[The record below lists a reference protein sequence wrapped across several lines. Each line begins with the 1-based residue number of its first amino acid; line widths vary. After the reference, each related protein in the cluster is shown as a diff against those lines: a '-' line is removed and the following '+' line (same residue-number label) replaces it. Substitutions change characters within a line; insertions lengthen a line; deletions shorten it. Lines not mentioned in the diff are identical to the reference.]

1 MLRCSAAKFWQ
12 SGYLEGFMS
21 ASNPANPA
29 EVTKKKHQPF
39 VPEGMEMKEFTWRA
53 VILGLFMTVILG
65 AANAYL
71 GLRAGITIAATYP
84 AAVIGMAVVR
94 MWRGSILEE
103 NIARTSGTIGEGI
116 AAGAIFTI
124 PAFVI
129 AGSWTSFG
137 LTDWKTYF
145 KATALIMVGS
155 ILGVLFISLV
165 RRGMVEDPELPFPES
180 VAAGEIHKAGRRGAQ
195 AAKYLFW
202 NIGVG
207 GLVYILGRFGLFAA
221 DQDIHLSVGT
231 LGRSQVRLGTA
242 ANSNIVAA
250 GGASTFAAPSVSPA
264 YLGVGYIIGVRLAS
278 IQFAGSVLAWGL
290 IVPLLI
296 FLMGPRLQQYLP
308 AGTPDDWAGMA
319 VAIWRFIVRPIA
331 VGGMLVGAAYT
342 LINMRKS
349 LTIGLGRAFADLRK
363 TAADQNQLS
372 RTERYMSSKVV
383 FGLIALM
390 FVLMCFLYIQIT
402 GLKLPAI
409 LAAVVMLIVG
419 FFFATISGSLCGFI
433 GSSNNPVSGLT
444 LSTLLIAALLMVF
457 LGVSGTSGVATVLG
471 VAAVV
476 CVSSSVAGELLQDF
490 KVGYILGGTPRRI
503 QLAELIAVVVAS
515 LVMYWPLMLLH
526 EANIQAGGIGF
537 GDRQLSAPQA
547 GLMAT
552 LAMGIVGGDMPWP
565 LVVVGIFF
573 GIAMIMMQVRSP
585 MLVAVGM
592 YLPFETTFA
601 IFIGGVFRSLGD
613 WLAKRRGFNEAQ
625 MTRVD
630 NAGVLT
636 ASGLIAGEAVLGLV
650 WASLQFAP
658 KWTRPQI
665 FSEPSYLFGGMIV
678 MFLLA
683 VLMIGL
689 PLTAAGDPSEP
700 APPTAIM

>member
-1 MLRCSAAKFWQ
+1 M
-12 SGYLEGFMS
+12 
-21 ASNPANPA
+21 ASITTPRHRPY
-29 EVTKKKHQPF
+29 
-39 VPEGMEMKEFTWRA
+39 VPENVDMREFTFRA
-53 VILGLFMTVILG
+53 VLLGVLMTIVLG
-65 AANAYL
+65 VANAYL

-84 AAVIGMAVVR
+84 AAVIGMAVLRIWKGTV
-94 MWRGSILEE
+94 LEE

-124 PAFVI
+124 PAFLMSK
-129 AGSWTSFG
+129 AWPSFG
-137 LTDWKTYF
+137 FAEAYWKT
-145 KATALIMVGS
+145 TALIMVGS
-155 ILGVLFISLV
+155 VLGVLFISLV

-221 DQDIHLSVGT
+221 DQDIHFRIGN
-231 LGRSQVRLGTA
+231 LGHSQVRLGTSVD
-242 ANSNIVAA
+242 SNIIAA
-250 GGASTFAAPSVSPA
+250 GGATTFAAPSVSPA
-264 YLGVGYIIGVRLAS
+264 YLGVGYIIGLRLAS

-296 FLMGPRLQQYLP
+296 FLMGPQLKTYLP
-308 AGTPDDWAGMA
+308 AGSPDDWAGMA

-331 VGGMLVGAAYT
+331 VGGMLVGAANT
-342 LINMRKS
+342 LIGMRKS
-349 LTIGLGRAFADLRK
+349 LTIGLGRAIADLRK
-363 TAADQNQLS
+363 TAADQAKLS

-383 FGLIALM
+383 FGLIAVI
-390 FVLMCFLYIQIT
+390 FALMCFLYIHIS
-402 GLKLPAI
+402 GLGLPAI

-444 LSTLLIAALLMVF
+444 LSTLLIAALLMVS
-457 LGVSGTSGVATVLG
+457 LGAKGPSGVAAVLG

-490 KVGYILGGTPRRI
+490 KVGYILGGTPAKI
-503 QLAELIAVVVAS
+503 QKAELIAVVVAS
-515 LVMYWPLMLLH
+515 LVMYFPLALLNT
-526 EANIQAGGIGF
+526 AFGF
-537 GDRQLSAPQA
+537 GSRQLAAPQA
-547 GLMAT
+547 GLMAA
-552 LAMGIVGGDMPWP
+552 LAQGIVGGNMPWP
-565 LVVVGIFF
+565 LVGVGVFF

-601 IFIGGVFRSLGD
+601 IFIGGVFRSFGD
-613 WLAKRRGFNEAQ
+613 WMAKRRGFNDAQ
-625 MTRVD
+625 RARVE

-636 ASGLIAGEAVLGLV
+636 ASGLIAGESIFGLM
-650 WASLQFAP
+650 WAALVALSLSQQGRLHSLAR
-658 KWTRPQI
+658 WATGIASARI
-665 FSEPSYLFGGMIV
+665 FQHPSYLVGLIV
-678 MFLLA
+678 MALLA
-683 VLMIGL
+683 LLMIGL
-689 PLTAAGDPSEP
+689 PITAAGDPKEP
-700 APPTAIM
+700 APPTAML